1 MAPYDIGNASSFTL
15 FRYTAYSRLRKF
27 CLLLKAVN
35 MIYNKCKPPSPR
47 QKKKMTPQ
55 WVRNDSIHSTR
66 KIMEC
71 SISGTEYLC
80 CSKTYIIYCEKS
92 LSNLQEC

>member
-15 FRYTAYSRLRKF
+15 FKYTAYTRFKKILSVAESCWL
-27 CLLLKAVN
+27 
-35 MIYNKCKPPSPR
+35 IYKKCKPPSQR
-47 QKKKMTPQ
+47 KKNKMTPQ

-71 SISGTEYLC
+71 SISGKEYLC
-80 CSKTYIIYCEKS
+80 CSKTYIIYGKKS

>member
-1 MAPYDIGNASSFTL
+1 MTL
-15 FRYTAYSRLRKF
+15 EMPHLLHCLGTLHTLDSRKF

-35 MIYNKCKPPSPR
+35 MIYKKCKPPSPR

-80 CSKTYIIYCEKS
+80 C
-92 LSNLQEC
+92 

>member
-1 MAPYDIGNASSFTL
+1 MTL
-15 FRYTAYSRLRKF
+15 EMPHLLHCLSTLHTLDSRKF
-27 CLLLKAVN
+27 CLLLTAVN
-35 MIYNKCKPPSPR
+35 MIYKKCKPPSPR

>member
-1 MAPYDIGNASSFTL
+1 MQAPLPATKEKNDT
-15 FRYTAYSRLRKF
+15 
-27 CLLLKAVN
+27 
-35 MIYNKCKPPSPR
+35 
-47 QKKKMTPQ
+47 Q